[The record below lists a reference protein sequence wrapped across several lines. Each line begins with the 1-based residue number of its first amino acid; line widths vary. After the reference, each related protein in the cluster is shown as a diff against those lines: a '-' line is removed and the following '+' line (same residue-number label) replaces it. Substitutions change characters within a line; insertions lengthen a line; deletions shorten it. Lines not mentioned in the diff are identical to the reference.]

1 IFSAYT
7 FEQDVLSLANELLGS
22 NVFAD
27 IEEATSLRQRGW
39 RPRTQV
45 CESCKRRAW
54 GQGIGETVWDEWVLR
69 EQKRESEKA
78 RKLVERGGGEEAR
91 RLERGKAKANVDTV
105 AERDDIES
113 EESTHSKTF
122 VDLPTTRPLE
132 EVIAAFNNLTK
143 PIQNNTELQTFLEDY
158 FGEAGSELEPVPND
172 SLSTNPT
179 FLNNVSSQALRNFTD
194 QVINIWPDLTRSYVG
209 PSR

>member
-1 IFSAYT
+1 MHSYHSLPLALA
-7 FEQDVLSLANELLGS
+7 VLSFKSASALYTNGS
-22 NVFAD
+22 VIAPCSSPLYCQGE
-27 IEEATSLRQRGW
+27 ILRQ
-39 RPRTQV
+39 
-45 CESCKRRAW
+45 
-54 GQGIGETVWDEWVLR
+54 
-69 EQKRESEKA
+69 
-78 RKLVERGGGEEAR
+78 
-91 RLERGKAKANVDTV
+91 
-105 AERDDIES
+105 IELAQPY
-113 EESTHSKTF
+113 EDSKTF

-209 PSR
+209 PSRCESASGGNASGCVSSFIPLNRTFVVAGGRFREPYYWDS